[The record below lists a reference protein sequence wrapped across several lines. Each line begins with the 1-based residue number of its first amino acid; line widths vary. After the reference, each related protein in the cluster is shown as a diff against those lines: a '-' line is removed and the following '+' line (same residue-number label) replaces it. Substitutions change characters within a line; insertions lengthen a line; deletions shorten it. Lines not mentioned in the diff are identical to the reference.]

1 MDFIKEKGYVTIT
14 MLKYINDIRTLY
26 KIEGTVSDPATETLF
41 HVNENSEKLSPILG
55 KEYHSKVMKL
65 MWLAKREVP
74 EILVAVSFLLT
85 RIKDPSFLSFS
96 LWTKRKYFCR

>member
-14 MLKYINDIRTLY
+14 MLNYINDFRTLC
-26 KIEGTVSDPATETLF
+26 KIEGTVSDPAPETLF
-41 HVNENSEKLSPILG
+41 HVNENTILG
-55 KEYHSKVMKL
+55 KEYHLKVMKL

-85 RIKDPSFLSFS
+85 RIKDPSFLSFL